1 MDQQILDDFL
11 KGPDELLKIAKLM
24 PDDYLQAAREF
35 SRRQLELI
43 DGEIARRKQEQ
54 SQEEGGFAA

>member
-1 MDQQILDDFL
+1 MIDQQELENFL

-24 PDDYLQAAREF
+24 PYDYLIAAREF

-43 DGEIARRKQEQ
+43 DGEIARRKEQ
-54 SQEEGGFAA
+54 QPEQDSFAG